1 MPCRSR
7 EGVKP
12 GSCRRVLPEGRKGAR
27 RLCKQE
33 GGKERQQWEGP
44 CLYASGRMMYPARHG
59 PDAVL
64 FGPAA
69 DSLKNISE
77 SICHEENARHPDD
90 PGARLL
96 FLRSRPECDC
106 PADRSGGGHG
116 SGPCR
121 PTRPPRLRPKMWR
134 QAIAA
139 TRKARSITTLPAAII
154 RARASAKL
162 LPPRRMPRP
171 PGTAPARSARA
182 RDTPRAGRERLF
194 LCGRARQ
201 GKPFLAIFS
210 GCFAVINVAIRGVQ
224 GLVSSACAG
233 IKSRGNGRTAPGL
246 AGKPAS

>member
-1 MPCRSR
+1 MQA
-7 EGVKP
+7 
-12 GSCRRVLPEGRKGAR
+12 EGR
-27 RLCKQE
+27 
-33 GGKERQQWEGP
+33 ERNTATGGP
-44 CLYASGRMMYPARHG
+44 CLYASGRMMYPAWHG

-64 FGPAA
+64 FRPAA

-96 FLRSRPECDC
+96 FLRSRPECAC
-106 PADRSGGGHG
+106 PAGRSGGDHG

-121 PTRPPRLRPKMWR
+121 QTRPQGCAPKDWR

-162 LPPRRMPRP
+162 LPLRRMPRP

-182 RDTPRAGRERLF
+182 RAASVAGRERLF

-201 GKPFLAIFS
+201 GKPFLAAFS
-210 GCFAVINVAIRGVQ
+210 GLFR
-224 GLVSSACAG
+224 
-233 IKSRGNGRTAPGL
+233 RY
-246 AGKPAS
+246 